1 MTESKSTVTDHKAE
15 HEGHATHDLHEYAG
29 GYITAHE
36 GVLPVW
42 LLFVYFGLFSWA
54 CYYIVTYWG
63 GVGPGRIG

>member
-1 MTESKSTVTDHKAE
+1 MTDSRTTVTDPKAND
-15 HEGHATHDLHEYAG
+15 HDDTHGLHEYAG
-29 GYITAHE
+29 GYIKARE

-42 LLFVYFGLFSWA
+42 LLFVYFGLFLWA

>member
-1 MTESKSTVTDHKAE
+1 
-15 HEGHATHDLHEYAG
+15 
-29 GYITAHE
+29 
-36 GVLPVW
+36 

>member
-1 MTESKSTVTDHKAE
+1 MTDSKTMPTDHEAE
-15 HEGHATHDLHEYAG
+15 NEGHDLHEYAG
-29 GYITAHE
+29 GSIQAHE

-42 LLFVYFGLFSWA
+42 LLFVYFGLFIWA

>member
-15 HEGHATHDLHEYAG
+15 NEGHATHDLHEYAG